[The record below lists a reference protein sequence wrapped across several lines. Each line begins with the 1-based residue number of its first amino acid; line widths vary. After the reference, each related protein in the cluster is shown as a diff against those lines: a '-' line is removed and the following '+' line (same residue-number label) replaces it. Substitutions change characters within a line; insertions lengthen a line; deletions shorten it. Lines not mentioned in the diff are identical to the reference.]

1 MSLRNQVLVWIGF
14 TVVVILLIW
23 LFRPILLPFV
33 IGITLAYVLNPA
45 VNFVQRSG
53 ISRGWASLVVLLGV
67 LALIAGVILMMT
79 PLVVTQIGGLLARL
93 PTYVAQLQ
101 EVVQSIDPQ
110 LNQWLGHERAVQL
123 ETSLAQFLGS
133 GVEFIGNLTA
143 QVAQSGLTVIN
154 TIAVLFLTPVVAF
167 YLLLDW
173 EAMVA
178 GIDDLLPRE
187 HRREVRTVLDQID
200 RAMAGVIRGQGGIML
215 VLCIYYGAAL
225 TLAGLNFG
233 LVIGLIT
240 GLLSFVP
247 FLGFITGFV
256 LSMGIATVQ
265 FAPDWLFVG
274 IVFIVFV
281 IGQFLEANILYPRF
295 VGQSI
300 NINPVWLMFALFA
313 FFFLF
318 GIVGLLLAVPLSAI
332 TATLIRYA
340 VRRYK
345 GSALYNGERLPRSAA
360 AGAAPTTPDAAPKPA
375 ARSRAPAKK

>member
-256 LSMGIATVQ
+256 LSMGIATV
-265 FAPDWLFVG
+265 
-274 IVFIVFV
+274 
-281 IGQFLEANILYPRF
+281 
-295 VGQSI
+295 
-300 NINPVWLMFALFA
+300 
-313 FFFLF
+313 
-318 GIVGLLLAVPLSAI
+318 
-332 TATLIRYA
+332 
-340 VRRYK
+340 
-345 GSALYNGERLPRSAA
+345 
-360 AGAAPTTPDAAPKPA
+360 
-375 ARSRAPAKK
+375 

>member
-1 MSLRNQVLVWIGF
+1 MTLRNQVLVWVGF
-14 TVVVILLIW
+14 TLVVILLIW
-23 LFRPILLPFV
+23 LFRPILLPFI

-45 VNFVQRSG
+45 VNYVQRSR
-53 ISRGWASLVVLLGV
+53 ISRGWASLIVLLAV
-67 LALIAGVILMMT
+67 LALIIGVILMMT
-79 PLVVTQIGGLLARL
+79 PLIITQVGGLVGRL
-93 PTYVAQLQ
+93 PAYVTQLQ

-110 LNQWLGHERAVQL
+110 LNEWLGHERAVQL
-123 ETSLAQFLGS
+123 EATLAQFLGS
-133 GVEFIGNLTA
+133 GVEFVGNLTA

-154 TIAVLFLTPVVAF
+154 TIAVLFLAPVVAF

-173 EAMVA
+173 EGMVA

-215 VLCIYYGAAL
+215 VLCIYYGSAL
-225 TLAGLNFG
+225 TLTGLNFG

-256 LSMGIATVQ
+256 LSMGLATVQ

-332 TATLIRYA
+332 TATLIRYSI
-340 VRRYK
+340 RRYK
-345 GSALYNGERLPRSAA
+345 ESALYNGERPPRSP
-360 AGAAPTTPDAAPKPA
+360 APRIGDAETAPKPA
-375 ARSRAPAKK
+375 GRGRVAAKK

>member
-1 MSLRNQVLVWIGF
+1 MTLRNQVLVWVGF

-45 VNFVQRSG
+45 VNYVQRSG
-53 ISRGWASLVVLLGV
+53 ISRGWASLIVLLAV
-67 LALIAGVILMMT
+67 LALFTGVILMMT
-79 PLVVTQIGGLLARL
+79 PLIVTQIGGLVGRL
-93 PTYVAQLQ
+93 PAYVTQLQ
-101 EVVQSIDPQ
+101 DVVQSIDPQ
-110 LNQWLGHERAVQL
+110 LNDWLGHDRAVQV
-123 ETSLAQFLGS
+123 EATLAQFLGS

-173 EAMVA
+173 EAMVS

-215 VLCIYYGAAL
+215 VLCIYYGSAL
-225 TLAGLNFG
+225 TLTGLNFG

-345 GSALYNGERLPRSAA
+345 GSALYNGERPPRSPPAQPQTEE
-360 AGAAPTTPDAAPKPA
+360 GPPKPP
-375 ARSRAPAKK
+375 ARSRATAKK

>member
-1 MSLRNQVLVWIGF
+1 MTLRNQVLVWVGF

-23 LFRPILLPFV
+23 LFRPILLPFI

-45 VNFVQRSG
+45 VNFVQRGG
-53 ISRGWASLVVLLGV
+53 IGRGWASLIVLLAV
-67 LALIAGVILMMT
+67 LALIIGVLLMMT
-79 PLVVTQIGGLLARL
+79 PLIVSQVAGLVGRL
-93 PTYVAQLQ
+93 PGYVTELQL
-101 EVVQSIDPQ
+101 VVQSIDPQ
-110 LNQWLGHERAVQL
+110 LNEWLGHERALQV
-123 ETSLAQFLGS
+123 EAMLAQFLGS
-133 GVEFIGNLTA
+133 GVEFVGNLTA

-173 EAMVA
+173 EAMV
-178 GIDDLLPRE
+178 GGVDDLLPRE

-200 RAMAGVIRGQGGIML
+200 RSMAGVIRGQGGIML
-215 VLCIYYGAAL
+215 VLCIYYGTAL
-225 TLAGLNFG
+225 TLTGLNFG

-274 IVFIVFV
+274 IVLIVFV

-340 VRRYK
+340 VGRYK
-345 GSALYNGERLPRSAA
+345 GSALYRGERP
-360 AGAAPTTPDAAPKPA
+360 PKPVVPVESA
-375 ARSRAPAKK
+375 GEVATKPPRDRTPAKK

>member
-1 MSLRNQVLVWIGF
+1 MTLRNQVLVWVGF

-45 VNFVQRSG
+45 VNYVQRSG
-53 ISRGWASLVVLLGV
+53 ISRGWASLIVLLAV
-67 LALIAGVILMMT
+67 LALFTGVILMMT
-79 PLVVTQIGGLLARL
+79 PLIVTQIGGLVGRL
-93 PTYVAQLQ
+93 PAYVTQLQ
-101 EVVQSIDPQ
+101 DVVQSIDPQ
-110 LNQWLGHERAVQL
+110 LNDWLGHDRAVQV
-123 ETSLAQFLGS
+123 EATLAQFLGS

-173 EAMVA
+173 EAMVS

-215 VLCIYYGAAL
+215 VLCIYYGSAL
-225 TLAGLNFG
+225 TLTGLNFG

-345 GSALYNGERLPRSAA
+345 GSALYNGERPPRSPPAQPQTEE
-360 AGAAPTTPDAAPKPA
+360 GPLKPP
-375 ARSRAPAKK
+375 ARSRATAKK